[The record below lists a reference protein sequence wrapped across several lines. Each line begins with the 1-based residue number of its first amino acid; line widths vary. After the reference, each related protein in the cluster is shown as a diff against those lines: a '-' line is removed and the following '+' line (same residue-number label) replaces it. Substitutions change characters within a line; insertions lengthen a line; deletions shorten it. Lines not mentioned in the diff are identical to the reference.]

1 MKNVYILNKQ
11 LNKKYEICNKNLL
24 LYLLILLFLKIYK
37 YVIKLYYKKKKKKK
51 KKKNFEIYLLFDLLN

>member
-51 KKKNFEIYLLFDLLN
+51 KKKLRDLFVI

>member
-51 KKKNFEIYLLFDLLN
+51 KKKIQDLFVI